1 VGGRKEDGMVTQA
14 PGGFDFEV
22 LRRAIEGRDAE
33 VLTVNRTSTPSSPE
47 IEGVL
52 RRS

>member
-1 VGGRKEDGMVTQA
+1 MARQA
-14 PGGFDFEV
+14 PGGFDFKV

-33 VLTVNRTSTPSSPE
+33 VLTVDHTSTPTSPK